1 MYVCEPSSGPSVTSV
16 DHVPAE
22 FARSISVEV
31 SAAEVSLQRTI
42 TSLSPVEVFIERCSE

>member
-1 MYVCEPSSGPSVTSV
+1 MVVSV

-31 SAAEVSLQRTI
+31 SAGEVSFQRTI
-42 TSLSPVEVFIERCSE
+42 TSLRPVEVFSERCSV